1 MDSLDEIK
9 KVLKDEAKKIK
20 EEQDSDV
27 VKRAVANSIK
37 LEKSKL
43 FGITATSKPQI
54 DTLINKSLAEFM
66 AKNNAP

>member
-1 MDSLDEIK
+1 MGSLDEIK
-9 KVLKDEAKKIK
+9 NALRDEAKKIK

-66 AKNNAP
+66 EKNNAP

>member
-66 AKNNAP
+66 EKNNAP

>member
-9 KVLKDEAKKIK
+9 KVLKEEAKKIK

-43 FGITATSKPQI
+43 FGITATSRSQI

-66 AKNNAP
+66 EKNNAP